1 MQSRVMLHLRARL
14 EERQAAVSELRAL
27 CHLRGHV
34 GRLCDDLISAFNE
47 AFNNVVIHA
56 YRDRLDGTV
65 DVLLLLDEDRAVIE
79 LQDSGRSFDLHAV
92 PPPPAALV
100 LEPSSGSN
108 NGVNENPESGRAPNV
123 EGLAEGGYGVHII
136 RSLMSE
142 VSYHQEGTRNVLR
155 MIKNFP
161 HIPGSEERRSP

>member
-65 DVLLLLDEDRAVIE
+65 DVLLLLDEDHAVIE

-100 LEPSSGSN
+100 LDPSSSSSN
-108 NGVNENPESGRAPNV
+108 SEGPESGRAPNV
-123 EGLAEGGYGVHII
+123 EVLAEGGYGVHII